1 MMIDIFSVAE
11 TTPHFLVSSCGGGRL
26 KGFKNMPVM
35 PNKPFLR
42 EHAVGVV
49 ALNRPQSP
57 PAVWHMHVPE
67 R

>member
-1 MMIDIFSVAE
+1 
-11 TTPHFLVSSCGGGRL
+11 
-26 KGFKNMPVM
+26 MPVM